1 MTIFTIIILVCLV
14 IVTALLL
21 STFKQNDKLRKILSE
36 AKYRITCYERA
47 EGSYK
52 NRIDDLTGKYRE
64 ALERNK
70 AQCEKNIKLT
80 KDSAKILKRDQL
92 YLNAVSYMN
101 QTLMKQFKDAITIS
115 DDYEREVECHR
126 IIDTCL
132 TKVKKFMNEAKK
144 IK

>member
-14 IVTALLL
+14 IVTVLLL
-21 STFKQNDKLRKILSE
+21 STFKQNDKLRKTLAE
-36 AKYRITCYERA
+36 AKYRITCCEKG
-47 EGSYK
+47 EEWYK
-52 NRIDDLTGKYRE
+52 NRIDDLTGKYKE

-70 AQCEKNIKLT
+70 AQCEKNLELT
-80 KDSAKILKRDQL
+80 KSSARILKRDQL

-101 QTLMKQFKDAITIS
+101 QTLMKQFNDAIIIS
-115 DDYEREVECHR
+115 DDYERELECHR

-132 TKVKKFMNEAKK
+132 TKVKKFMSEAKK